1 MTTNDTYRLH
11 PCRTEQELS
20 RAAKL
25 RYLAYSNAEAID
37 TNAEKE
43 FRDAYD
49 VRPNSRT
56 CIVYED
62 DAPVAS
68 VRACVYSREHDFLH
82 IPAFEVY
89 MEDIEREIGLDK
101 TIVESNRFVIDPANV
116 DSRQLFKVP
125 FRFIILNILKFRS
138 DYVIAAVRPRHAPL
152 YRRLLN
158 MEPISEPKRYP
169 GINVDMIMMA
179 GDCTTHVRAVMDR
192 EELFMVTE
200 EEVER
205 YEFLTG
211 TMLIDQI

>member
-1 MTTNDTYRLH
+1 M
-11 PCRTEQELS
+11 
-20 RAAKL
+20 L
-25 RYLAYSNAEAID
+25 R
-37 TNAEKE
+37 
-43 FRDAYD
+43 
-49 VRPNSRT
+49 
-56 CIVYED
+56 
-62 DAPVAS
+62 S
-68 VRACVYSREHDFLH
+68 VRACIYSREHDFLH

-101 TIVESNRFVIDPANV
+101 TIVESNGFVIDPANV

-152 YRRLLN
+152 YRRLLS
-158 MEPISEPKRYP
+158 MEPISEPRRYP

-179 GDCTTHVRAVMDR
+179 EDCNTHIRSVMDR

-205 YEFLTG
+205 YLFSASTV
-211 TMLIDQI
+211 LIDQV